1 MISFTSENA
10 KKAAACLPR
19 HPRMPFPFYI
29 ITKPRALPQFY
40 LGKWERRHFQHRNFL
55 AASSLEELLLWID
68 MHGIPRKHV
77 FDATSDK
84 DWDHFDRLMVE
95 WKLSFIRDLA
105 ERHSKA

>member
-1 MISFTSENA
+1 
-10 KKAAACLPR
+10 
-19 HPRMPFPFYI
+19 MPFPFYI

-68 MHGIPRKHV
+68 LQGIPRTHV

-84 DWDHFDRLMVE
+84 EWDHFDRLMVE
-95 WKLSFIRDLA
+95 WKLSLV
-105 ERHSKA
+105 